1 MADYSQS
8 YFKREDASHGDDFFK
23 YGHVGTFDV
32 YQQNSYEYNDLTGR
46 FVHNGWEDTLVTY
59 AASPYNPE
67 LAAINNQYFN
77 LFESE
82 PYNPFVD
89 GPYESLLT
97 VQNGN
102 ALLNGQSPNST
113 YGLWSYF
120 GTQGQ
125 LVQHQQQQP
134 IPRQRGR
141 FC

>member
-1 MADYSQS
+1 MNWENNNQTTSLDWRGYVKFSQRFADEEGSESSGGLKNVFYSIMADYSQS

-59 AASPYNPE
+59 TASPYNPE

-89 GPYESLLT
+89 GPYESL
-97 VQNGN
+97 
-102 ALLNGQSPNST
+102 
-113 YGLWSYF
+113 
-120 GTQGQ
+120 
-125 LVQHQQQQP
+125 
-134 IPRQRGR
+134 
-141 FC
+141 